1 MGTQMPSAGKEAK
14 GANRLAAEVGEPI
27 TAPQNWD
34 GLSRRI
40 LALLQESGR
49 RSFSSVARELGV
61 SEGSVRSRV
70 AHLEAHEHLRF
81 IAVLDPVHADGF
93 CWAMLGIKVV
103 SGISPHALALE
114 FADHSS
120 AIWVGVVGGEF
131 DLLIETWTE
140 TPAKL
145 QAFLEATC
153 HASDK
158 VKSVETMVGM
168 SIYKWGA
175 PEL

>member
-1 MGTQMPSAGKEAK
+1 MEAEEVNKPDAEGGK
-14 GANRLAAEVGEPI
+14 LI

-34 GLSRRI
+34 SLSRRI
-40 LALLQESGR
+40 LTLLQENGR
-49 RSFSSVARELGV
+49 RSFSSIARELGV

-81 IAVLDPVHADGF
+81 IAVLDPAHADGF

-103 SGISPHALALE
+103 AGVSPHALALE
-114 FADHSS
+114 FAEHPS

-131 DLLIETWTE
+131 DLLIETWSE

-145 QAFLEATC
+145 QDFLETSC
-153 HASDK
+153 HANDR